1 MRRCQLKTLVIYK
14 YMNTL
19 YIFLVFK
26 FFYFVLGIYIYIYKY
41 KNILYVF
48 LESLRFFFFFLP
60 KSSTSIGTLQGEVVG
75 SRAIMNVCN
84 LQIKQLIFCSSN
96 QLTLKIQ

>member
-1 MRRCQLKTLVIYK
+1 
-14 YMNTL
+14 MNTL

-48 LESLRFFFFFLP
+48 LESLRFIYLFIYFYFFLP